1 MAEKETVGSDDW
13 EKAFNEGWKP
23 TVPWGSWKPKKPKKR
38 FVSEI
43 KDPTGHVENKE
54 WEFAAYGY
62 VPLAPS
68 LLKDM
73 EHDVKGVYHVTD
85 VTGYFKLE
93 SIEGRR
99 IDIPCFTKGSRSIL
113 GLLTDAE
120 ILVTLNGKASAFFEG
135 DVNTYLDRNGLRWL
149 STVGQG
155 DVTKSIND
163 IVYEF
168 SMTILPEVVKEFG
181 IQNTEKSNLQIDV
194 GNFIYDKDGSTKRK
208 FMRFYYDKAKK
219 LVRKPLIDKINR
231 ALGWRNNQNLSHNE
245 ILVHDFKIVNTKLI
259 VSEESIKS
267 DRMFERARKEE
278 LLHWDTIQAS
288 DVANL
293 RKK

>member
-1 MAEKETVGSDDW
+1 LQRQMLDYGGNSSYNNPICGKSGRGTR
-13 EKAFNEGWKP
+13 K
-23 TVPWGSWKPKKPKKR
+23 
-38 FVSEI
+38 
-43 KDPTGHVENKE
+43 
-54 WEFAAYGY
+54 FAIHNDQIYIMN
-62 VPLAPS
+62 PS
-68 LLKDM
+68 TYYTKI
-73 EHDVKGVYHVTD
+73 DVLSLDGKC
-85 VTGYFKLE
+85 
-93 SIEGRR
+93 IRQGRR

-155 DVTKSIND
+155 NVSKSIND

-259 VSEESIKS
+259 ISEESSKS
-267 DRMFERARKEE
+267 DRMFDRARKEE